1 MFNENEPFRRSTT
14 CGRRGND
21 FIRCFPYINSTNIP
35 PPPPP
40 PPYFNKS
47 AVRGEGN
54 TPAQEIIPQLF
65 NIYKIIGEYN
75 SRAGT
80 FGNGSLI

>member
-1 MFNENEPFRRSTT
+1 MTLSDVSPTLTLLIS
-14 CGRRGND
+14 
-21 FIRCFPYINSTNIP
+21 P

-40 PPYFNKS
+40 PPYFIKS